1 MLQLFRTETAEQI
14 TILNEHLFRL
24 KADVNADVNLDKMI
38 NAVHIIKGASLIV
51 GINLAV
57 NISAALESCFINA
70 QKSNITFNEN
80 QINTIII
87 SLKLLKH
94 ISEEEFSDIS
104 TFINENEAEINF
116 ILTEIEK
123 INLGEEKKSDIHND
137 SSLLNL
143 FKSETETQSNILNQG
158 LLSLENHPNATN
170 NCESLMRAAHSLKGA
185 ARMLRLEQIVRLAH
199 VMEDCFI
206 SAKNGDKILNSTN
219 IDILLKA
226 VDVFTHISQISE
238 HKIEQWLKDNQE
250 VIEQIITILSQML
263 TQPKSEIVKAISHQ
277 ISFNNQENAEISLGS
292 LTEINQVKSSQRV
305 VKVNGDNL
313 SRLMGLA
320 GESLVQSNWLQPFMY
335 SLSKLRNK
343 QAELSDLMEK
353 IQESLIKLPKN
364 SLIVENVN
372 NAREN
377 INETRQILTEK
388 LNELEGFARINT
400 HLSERIYREVIG
412 SNMRP
417 FADGVKGF
425 PRMIRDLARELGK
438 QVKLE
443 IIGQSTQVDRDILE
457 KLEAPLTHILRN
469 AIDHG
474 IESPTERLSKGKS
487 VEGLIKLEANHRGG
501 MLLITISDDGKGI
514 NLQELKQKIISGN
527 LATSDLVQKLTEYE
541 LMDFLFLPGFSTTN
555 NVTEI
560 SGRGV
565 GLDIA
570 QTMIQE
576 VGGVL
581 RAISSPGKGMSFYLQ
596 LPLTLSVIST
606 LLVEINGE
614 IFAFPLSRIEGVLR
628 LKTNDIFFVEN
639 HQYFSFKGQ
648 NISLVSAHQ
657 VLNLNSGNFNLD
669 VLPVVIISDK
679 FSSYG
684 LVVDRFL
691 GEKKLVVKP
700 LDSRLGKVKDISAAA
715 LMENGKTVLIIDI
728 EDLIRSIDNLL
739 GSGQLN
745 NISNNMEIRAEKIIK
760 RVLVIDD
767 SITVREMERK
777 LLENKGYQVEIAIN
791 GVDGWNALRTDKYDL
806 VITDIDMPRMNGIEL
821 VNQMKNHP
829 ILKSLPVIIVSY
841 KDREEDRIKGL
852 EVGANY
858 YLTKSS
864 FHDDTLINA
873 VRDLIG
879 E

>member
-1 MLQLFRTETAEQI
+1 MIELFRTETAEQI
-14 TILNEHLFRL
+14 TILNENLLRFKNDL
-24 KADVNADVNLDKMI
+24 NADLNLDKMI

-57 NISAALESCFINA
+57 QISAALESCLINA

-87 SLKLLKH
+87 AVKLLKN
-94 ISEEEFSDIS
+94 ISEQKSSDLS
-104 TFINENEAEINF
+104 AFTKENESEINF
-116 ILTEIEK
+116 ILTEIDK
-123 INLGEEKKSDIHND
+123 INQIEEKKSDINND

-143 FKSETETQSNILNQG
+143 FRLETETQSNILNQG
-158 LLSLENHPNATN
+158 LLSLETHPNATN
-170 NCESLMRAAHSLKGA
+170 NFESLMRAAHSLKGA
-185 ARMLRLEQIVRLAH
+185 ARMIQLEQIVRLSH

-206 SAKNGDKILNSTN
+206 AAKNGEKILNSTD

-226 VDVFTHISQISE
+226 TDIFTHISQISANQ
-238 HKIEQWLKDNQE
+238 IEPWLRDNQE
-250 VIEQIITILSQML
+250 VIEQIISLISQILNP
-263 TQPKSEIVKAISHQ
+263 TTSEIVKVISHQ
-277 ISFNNQENAEISLGS
+277 ISLKNTENTEISTGS
-292 LTEINQVKSSQRV
+292 LTEISQAKSSQRV
-305 VKVNGDNL
+305 VRVNGENL

-320 GESLVQSNWLQPFMY
+320 GESLVQSNWLQPFAD
-335 SLSKLRNK
+335 SLLKLRHK

-364 SLIVENVN
+364 SLIVENVH

-388 LNELEGFARINT
+388 LNELENFARINT
-400 HLSERIYREVIG
+400 NLSERIYREVIA

-438 QVKLE
+438 QAKLE
-443 IIGQSTQVDRDILE
+443 IIGESTQVDRDILE

-487 VEGLIKLEANHRGG
+487 GEGLIKLEAIHRGG

-514 NLQELKQKIISGN
+514 NLQELKQKIISRN
-527 LATSDLVQKLTEYE
+527 LATSDMVQKLTEYE
-541 LMDFLFLPGFSTTN
+541 LMEFLFLPGFSTTN

-570 QTMIQE
+570 KTMIQE

-581 RAISSPGKGMSFYLQ
+581 RAVSSAGKGMSFYLQ

-606 LLVEINGE
+606 LLVEISEE

-628 LKTNDIFFVEN
+628 LKIDDIFWVEN
-639 HQYFSFKGQ
+639 HQYFSFNGK
-648 NISLVSAHQ
+648 NISLVSVHQ
-657 VLNLNSGNFNLD
+657 VLELNSSHFNLD
-669 VLPVVIISDK
+669 VLSVVIISDK

-684 LVVDRFL
+684 LVVDKFL

-700 LDSRLGKVKDISAAA
+700 LDHRLGKVKNISAAA
-715 LMENGKTVLIIDI
+715 LMEDGKTVLIIDI
-728 EDLIRSIDNLL
+728 EDLIFSLDNLL

-745 NISNNMEIRAEKIIK
+745 NISNNMEIIADKIIK
-760 RVLVIDD
+760 RVLVVDD

-777 LLENKGYQVEIAIN
+777 LLENRGYQVEIAIN

-821 VNQMKNHP
+821 VSQMKNHP

>member
-1 MLQLFRTETAEQI
+1 MLELFRTETAEQI
-14 TILNEHLFRL
+14 TILNENLLRL
-24 KADVNADVNLDKMI
+24 KADLNANFNLDQMI
-38 NAVHIIKGASLIV
+38 NAIHIIKGASLLV

-57 NISAALESCFINA
+57 QISAALESCFINA

-87 SLKLLKH
+87 AIKLLKH
-94 ISEEEFSDIS
+94 ISEQELSDIS

-123 INLGEEKKSDIHND
+123 INLGAEKKSDKIEKITINND

-143 FKSETETQSNILNQG
+143 FRIETETQSNILNQG
-158 LLSLENHPNATN
+158 LLSLETHPNATN
-170 NCESLMRAAHSLKGA
+170 NFESLMRAAHSLKGA
-185 ARMLRLEQIVRLAH
+185 ARMIGFEQIVRLAH
-199 VMEDCFI
+199 VMEDCFM
-206 SAKNGDKILNSTN
+206 AGKNGDKILNSTD
-219 IDILLKA
+219 IDLLLKA
-226 VDVFTHISQISE
+226 VDVFTNIAQISANQ
-238 HKIEQWLKDNQE
+238 ISTWLQDNQE
-250 VIEQIITILSQML
+250 VIEQIISLISQIL

-277 ISFNNQENAEISLGS
+277 ISLKNTENTEISAGK
-292 LTEINQVKSSQRV
+292 TEISQAKSSQRV
-305 VKVNGDNL
+305 VRVNGENL

-320 GESLVQSNWLQPFMY
+320 GESLVQSNWLQPFAN
-335 SLSKLRNK
+335 SLLKLRNK

-377 INETRQILTEK
+377 INETRQMLNEK
-388 LNELEGFARINT
+388 LNELENFARINT
-400 HLSERIYREVIG
+400 NLSERIYREVIA

-443 IIGQSTQVDRDILE
+443 IIGESTQVDRDILE

-487 VEGLIKLEANHRGG
+487 VEGLIKLEAIHRGG

-514 NLQELKQKIISGN
+514 NLQELKQKIVSRN
-527 LATSDLVQKLTEYE
+527 LATSDMVQKLTEYE
-541 LMDFLFLPGFSTTN
+541 LMNFLFLPGFSTTN

-581 RAISSPGKGMSFYLQ
+581 RAVSSAGKGMSFYLQ

-606 LLVEINGE
+606 LLVEISGE

-628 LKTNDIFFVEN
+628 LKTDDIFWVEN
-639 HQYFSFKGQ
+639 HQYFSFKGK
-648 NISLVSAHQ
+648 NISLVSVHQ
-657 VLNLNSGNFNLD
+657 VLNLNSSNFNLD

-684 LVVDRFL
+684 LVVDQFL

-700 LDSRLGKVKDISAAA
+700 LDHRLGKVKNISAAA
-715 LMENGKTVLIIDI
+715 LMEDGKTVLIIDI
-728 EDLIRSIDNLL
+728 EDLIFSLDNLL

-745 NISNNMEIRAEKIIK
+745 NISNNGAIMPEKIIK
-760 RVLVIDD
+760 RLLVVDD
-767 SITVREMERK
+767 S
-777 LLENKGYQVEIAIN
+777 
-791 GVDGWNALRTDKYDL
+791 
-806 VITDIDMPRMNGIEL
+806 
-821 VNQMKNHP
+821 
-829 ILKSLPVIIVSY
+829 
-841 KDREEDRIKGL
+841 
-852 EVGANY
+852 
-858 YLTKSS
+858 
-864 FHDDTLINA
+864 
-873 VRDLIG
+873 
-879 E
+879 